1 MHGSVCHIHFNQL
14 SIDLASCPYHLS
26 KFLLRSRRVSEL
38 EQENARLLV
47 LAQNRSLPAPQQ
59 AQSDKSDNELVSE
72 VEQLKAELAAAK
84 ERERT
89 LSAQLATKSVTCD
102 APIKVEA
109 TEPDFSFSS
118 PARPSATLP
127 HKSGASLGLMVS

>member
-1 MHGSVCHIHFNQL
+1 MSHSFQPSIH
-14 SIDLASCPYHLS
+14 LASCPYHLS

-59 AQSDKSDNELVSE
+59 AQSDKSDKELVSE

-89 LSAQLATKSVTCD
+89 LNAQLASKSVTSD

-118 PARPSATLP
+118 PARPSVTLA